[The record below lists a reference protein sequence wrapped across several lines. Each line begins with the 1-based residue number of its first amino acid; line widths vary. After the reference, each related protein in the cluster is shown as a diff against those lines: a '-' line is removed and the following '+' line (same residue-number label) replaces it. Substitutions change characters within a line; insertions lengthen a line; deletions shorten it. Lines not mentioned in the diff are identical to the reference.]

1 MMTITKEILT
11 TIFIFTNNLQH
22 KIFLPVASFII
33 KQEIKEN
40 DIKFHSEKIFIF
52 FNFSLSIIQ
61 IKSNNHIFPSM

>member
-1 MMTITKEILT
+1 MMTITKEILTT

-52 FNFSLSIIQ
+52 F
-61 IKSNNHIFPSM
+61 